1 MESFFANLKREEL
14 YRVKY
19 RSVRE
24 LYAAIDDYMQR
35 YNSTRPHQNL
45 HYKTP
50 DAYEAAYY
58 AKNQSKQELEQ

>member
-1 MESFFANLKREEL
+1 
-14 YRVKY
+14 
-19 RSVRE
+19 
-24 LYAAIDDYMQR
+24 MQR